1 MTCGVTPNQLLPR
14 RLVVR
19 AGVASPLNCRH
30 PKQLRCSCHGQP
42 IEKPDMHAR
51 NTQSAARGN
60 AKAAASSY
68 ADALRSQEQQYND
81 ILASILKT
89 IRRFPDA
96 AAAVSA
102 MLDTSGDQ
110 WPPDSDAGH
119 A

>member
-42 IEKPDMHAR
+42 SEKPDLHR

-60 AKAAASSY
+60 AKAAATSY

-102 MLDTSGDQ
+102 MLDTGGDQ
-110 WPPDSDAGH
+110 WRPDSDTGH